1 MNIIQL
7 LANLL
12 TCNTDTIVT
21 ILTSFAILISGVCV
35 NLIIIRIKR
44 VFARLNYRIFFREII
59 EDIILYALKQAEGF
73 DELIK
78 TLKMDNQKFCLNKK
92 FENSLNTFEKLP
104 IEKIYDSF
112 FCGFT
117 INKKKRRKHLRSILN
132 NTQIIKEI
140 SLDLSLNIK
149 QLMNDFN
156 KHGEVWDS
164 NVDEIRKEYD
174 ILKQQHLAN
183 TINPAYFPLFNDL
196 NKIFI
201 DWTKIPDNKN
211 RTIIKSE
218 IIDKLKNNVILN
230 YESLEGIIK
239 IKNSTIEA
247 ISAYENMEE
256 LLNIYVEIFSDYNS
270 IYSDYC
276 RNINKSIELIK
287 VRNIYN

>member
-92 FENSLNTFEKLP
+92 IENSLNTFEKLP

-256 LLNIYVEIFSDYNS
+256 LLKIYIEIFSDYNS

-276 RNINKSIELIK
+276 RNMNKSLELIK